1 MARIQSVAIPTLL
14 ILAAVAAG
22 QLPSP
27 QQTAEPP
34 VTIEGRMASIA
45 ARRAKIAEL
54 VKADADDV
62 AALNKAIASQAASL
76 AKFGVKSSPV
86 EIAPVGIGRQGPP
99 GPRGPPGPQGPAGP
113 QGPKGDKGD
122 KGEPGAGPTPP
133 APMPDAAA
141 PIPVDGFRVL
151 IVFQDSELAR
161 LPPEQSQ
168 IRTAK
173 AIRDYFQAKCVKE
186 ADGGPGARIWD
197 VDTVTDGDLPLWQA
211 AFKRP
216 RQSLPWIIIS
226 TGKTGFE
233 GPLPK
238 TVAETLDLLKRYGG

>member
-1 MARIQSVAIPTLL
+1 MARYRWLASFTLL
-14 ILAAVAAG
+14 FASALAAG
-22 QLPSP
+22 QPP
-27 QQTAEPP
+27 QPQTVEPP
-34 VTIEGRMASIA
+34 ITIEGRMASIA

-54 VKADADDV
+54 VKADEADV
-62 AALNKAIASQAASL
+62 AALNKAIAAQATVL
-76 AKFGVKSSPV
+76 AKLGVKSNPV

-99 GPRGPPGPQGPAGP
+99 GPRGPPGPPGP

-122 KGEPGAGPTPP
+122 KGEPGVGPTPP
-133 APMPDAAA
+133 APMPQPDAVA
-141 PIPVDGFRVL
+141 PIPMDGFRVL